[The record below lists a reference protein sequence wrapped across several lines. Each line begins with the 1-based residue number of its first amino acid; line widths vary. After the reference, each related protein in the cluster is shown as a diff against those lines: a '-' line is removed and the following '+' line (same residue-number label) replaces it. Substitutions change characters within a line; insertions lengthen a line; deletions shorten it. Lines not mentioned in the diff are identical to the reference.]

1 MKVLCYISFI
11 RCSSQTEKHHSS
23 GYQRLPWQDL
33 HQVCRENQW
42 DWLRQ
47 YCLRNN
53 RVSKLCEMREPLLK
67 SSSHVSGAAQ
77 FPLFLCSFL
86 PHCCPPHR
94 CWSAVGKWGGK
105 QHLSLYVYGC
115 IYVGTAIHELMHA
128 VGFYHEHNRND
139 RDNYVTI
146 HFENVVKGKVKIIT
160 LIR

>member
-1 MKVLCYISFI
+1 
-11 RCSSQTEKHHSS
+11 
-23 GYQRLPWQDL
+23 
-33 HQVCRENQW
+33 
-42 DWLRQ
+42 
-47 YCLRNN
+47 
-53 RVSKLCEMREPLLK
+53 MRELLLK
-67 SSSHVSGAAQ
+67 SSSYVSGAAQ
-77 FPLFLCSFL
+77 FPLFLCSLL

-146 HFENVVKGKVKIIT
+146 HFENVVKGKVKTIT